1 MFSDIIRTEA
11 EMHAALFPR
20 LLAMAERAWYKAPW
34 ELVKDKEKRQKR
46 REMAWEKFNL
56 AVKYNERPRLEKRN
70 IRIMIPPPG
79 ARYVWHTSQKYTYSD
94 AEIEVACH
102 FIQTAE
108 KKNTHD
114 YLFIV

>member
-34 ELVKDKEKRQKR
+34 ELVKDKESRQKR
-46 REMAWEKFNL
+46 KNMAWEMFNL

-79 ARYVWHTSQKYTYSD
+79 ARYV
-94 AEIEVACH
+94 
-102 FIQTAE
+102 
-108 KKNTHD
+108 
-114 YLFIV
+114 